1 MEPLGFFE
9 ALRFLSLVLEPASD
23 RLVHQFARGDDEI
36 AIFKHHVGDPRVEIA
51 DVRNLS
57 CGDDLCEMADFS
69 SYRKVIICELV
80 RSHLQFFRLFAY
92 TTNTVTIISSHLQRV
107 DSLVL
112 LGEGLEL
119 ITKLGSSLA
128 AFNFDLPS
136 QSFKVKNVLG
146 TFVHLNR
153 EELRVVGLLV

>member
-1 MEPLGFFE
+1 MRNDRFQQLSRSNH
-9 ALRFLSLVLEPASD
+9 LRASAIASTVLSS
-23 RLVHQFARGDDEI
+23 FC
-36 AIFKHHVGDPRVEIA
+36 K
-51 DVRNLS
+51 
-57 CGDDLCEMADFS
+57 C
-69 SYRKVIICELV
+69 Y
-80 RSHLQFFRLFAY
+80 
-92 TTNTVTIISSHLQRV
+92 TNTVTIISSHLQRV